1 MEVLHDIV
9 CLFFFLLPILK
20 ESLQS
25 LKHVELMSK
34 DVLARWE
41 YLKTNF
47 YMSQYKCKYKLLI
60 TNML

>member
-47 YMSQYKCKYKLLI
+47 YMSQCKCTYKLLS
-60 TNML
+60 TNLL